1 MSFFSIENFKS
12 YMPFLEWIP
21 ELKDKKVLKA
31 DIFAWIT
38 VAVILI
44 PQAMAYAALAGLPP
58 YIWLYTAFLPVM
70 IWGLFSSSRQLST
83 WPVTVI
89 SLMTATALAPFALW
103 MEEYIMY
110 AAILAIMMWVMQL
123 TLWFLKLWSIF
134 NFLSHSVIVWFINA
148 AAILIWFSQLKWIF
162 WVEMESWL
170 HFFEWIV
177 VLFEAV
183 ASSTNIYVLIFW
195 LSWILSLYLLHRFF
209 PKVPRFLF
217 VVIISIIIS
226 YLVWFEHL
234 WWDVVWYVPEWLP
247 SLYIPGISY
256 DILIQLL
263 PAALIVGFLWFTE
276 AISIAKSIWLET
288 KKSVSTDQML
298 ISEWLANLASWFS
311 KWYPVSGTFAR
322 SAVNLKAW
330 AITPFASIVTWLII
344 WIVLLF
350 FTPYLYHLPSAILSA
365 IIIIAVTGLIKTWP
379 IIKAWKIQRS
389 DAVVSIITFIVTL
402 LYAPHLEVWIFTWV
416 FLSLV
421 FHLYKSMRPRF
432 SELSMAK
439 DWAYRDAGLH
449 NLKTSKRV
457 WVYRFYWKLFFVNI
471 RYFEWKLMKYI
482 ENNKKMKVVVID
494 FDMINYIDSS
504 AMEVLENLIISMK
517 KYDVEVYFA
526 WIHSNLWQ
534 QFKATWYLKEFWK
547 HNIFPKIND
556 TISYL
561 EKNKKSL
568 DLKPLLEYHPIKK
581 RKTIKKND
589 K

>member
-1 MSFFSIENFKS
+1 MSFFTLNKLKS
-12 YMPFLEWIP
+12 YLPFLEWIP
-21 ELKDKKVLKA
+21 ELKDKKVLRA

-44 PQAMAYAALAGLPP
+44 PQAMAYASLAWLPP

-89 SLMTATALAPFALW
+89 SLMTATALAPFALD
-103 MEEYIMY
+103 MEQYIMY

-162 WVEMESWL
+162 WVDIPSWL
-170 HFFEWIV
+170 PFYQWIIE
-177 VLFEAV
+177 LYNAV
-183 ASSTNIYVLIFW
+183 INSTNIYVFIFW
-195 LSWILSLYLLHRFF
+195 ISWIFSLYILHKFF
-209 PKVPRFLF
+209 PKIPRFLI

-226 YLVWFEHL
+226 YLVWFEQL
-234 WWDVVWYVPEWLP
+234 WWKVIWEIPAWLP
-247 SLYIPGISY
+247 SLYIPNINLE
-256 DILIQLL
+256 ILKQLL
-263 PAALIVGFLWFTE
+263 PAALIVWFLWFTE
-276 AISIAKSIWLET
+276 AISIAKSIGLET
-288 KKSVSTDQML
+288 KKSVSTNQML
-298 ISEWLANLASWFS
+298 ISEWLANLASGFS

-330 AITPFASIVTWLII
+330 AVTPFASIVTWIII

-365 IIIIAVTGLIKTWP
+365 IIIIAVVWLIKTEP
-379 IIKAWKIQRS
+379 IIKSWKIQKT
-389 DAVVSIITFIVTL
+389 DAIVSIITFFVTL
-402 LYAPHLEVWIFTWV
+402 IYSPHLEVWIFTWV
-416 FLSLV
+416 FLSLI
-421 FHLYKSMRPRF
+421 FHLYKSMKPRF

-439 DWAYRDAGLH
+439 DWAYRDAELH
-449 NLKTSKRV
+449 WLVTSKKV

-482 ENNKKMKVVVID
+482 ESNPDMKVVIID

-504 AMEVLENLIISMK
+504 AMEVLENIIISMK
-517 KYDVEVYFA
+517 NYNIEVYFV
-526 WIHSNLWQ
+526 WIHANLWK
-534 QFKATWYLKEFWK
+534 QFTATWYLEEFWK
-547 HNIFPKIND
+547 HNVFPKIKD
-556 TISYL
+556 IIEHL
-561 EKNKKSL
+561 HKNKRRL
-568 DLKPLLEYHPIKK
+568 DLKPLLKYMP
-581 RKTIKKND
+581 IKKND

>member
-1 MSFFSIENFKS
+1 MQFFSLANLKS

-31 DIFAWIT
+31 DILAWIT

-123 TLWFLKLWSIF
+123 ILWIFKLWSIF
-134 NFLSHSVIVWFINA
+134 NFLSHSVISWFINA

-162 WVEMESWL
+162 WVNLESTN
-170 HFFEWIV
+170 HTY
-177 VLFEAV
+177 EAV
-183 ASSTNIYVLIFW
+183 PILFNAVVNNTNIYIF
-195 LSWILSLYLLHRFF
+195 LFWIFGIISLYLLHRFF

-217 VVIISIIIS
+217 IVIISIIIS
-226 YLVWFEHL
+226 YLVWFENL
-234 WWDVVWYVPEWLP
+234 WWDVVWIVPAWLP
-247 SLYIPGISY
+247 SLYIPWVSI

-263 PAALIVGFLWFTE
+263 PAAMIVGFLWFTE

-330 AITPFASIVTWLII
+330 AVTPFASIVTWLII

-365 IIIIAVTGLIKTWP
+365 IIIIAVAWLIKTWP

-416 FLSLV
+416 FLSLI
-421 FHLYKSMRPRF
+421 FHLHKSMKPRF
-432 SELSMAK
+432 SELSLAK
-439 DWAYRDAGLH
+439 DWAYRDAELHGLE
-449 NLKTSKRV
+449 TSKKV
-457 WVYRFYWKLFFVNI
+457 WIYRFYGKLFFVNI

-482 ENNKKMKVVVID
+482 ENNKEMEVVVID

-517 KYDVEVYFA
+517 NYWIEVYFV
-526 WIHSNLWQ
+526 WIHSNLWN
-534 QFKATWYLKEFWK
+534 QFRATWYLKYFWK
-547 HNIFPKIND
+547 HNIFPKIRD
-556 TISYL
+556 SIDYL
-561 EKNKKSL
+561 KESEKRL
-568 DLKPLLEYHPIKK
+568 DLKPLLEY
-581 RKTIKKND
+581 RLIKKND
-589 K
+589 N